1 MKDTSSYIISALFLI
16 LIGFSS
22 CEKRTYQSIEELD
35 NENINA
41 YISSNNLT
49 VTRYKNTDLYY
60 EIIRPGTGRP
70 LAFDEVYPMTFSLKS
85 LDGTYQADD
94 TLSAGN
100 RYYDYLGYFPF
111 TSAAAGGQNS
121 PVERQDDLKYVVRDI
136 LQNSDGEIRIL
147 VPSRLT
153 GWGRQGNRDLGIP
166 PNASMDYTIHV
177 IDDLEK
183 YEDEVIKTA
192 IAKAGFNL
200 DEFEQTEN
208 HIYYKI
214 IEQGAGASLT
224 ELDQI
229 QAKYTLRNTSGTVIE
244 SSDSTRFAL
253 NSVIDAWSKVIP
265 KVNAGGKLRIFTPS
279 SSAYGTSG
287 TSTMPPFMSLDF
299 EVEVLK
305 KY

>member
-1 MKDTSSYIISALFLI
+1 MKHTPSYLICALFAV
-16 LIGFSS
+16 LIGLAS

-41 YISSNNLT
+41 YIASNNLT
-49 VTRYKNTDLYY
+49 VSRYKNTDLYY
-60 EIIRPGTGRP
+60 QVIRPGTGRP
-70 LAFDEVYPMTFSLKS
+70 LSFTETFPMTFSLKS

-111 TSAAAGGQNS
+111 GSAAAGGQNS

-136 LQNSDGEIRIL
+136 LQQSDGQIRII

-153 GWGRQGNRDLGIP
+153 AWGRQGNRDLGIP
-166 PNASMDYTIHV
+166 PNASMDYMIHV
-177 IDDLEK
+177 IDDLEN
-183 YEDEVIKTA
+183 YENEVIKAA
-192 IAKAGFNL
+192 ITRAGLNI
-200 DEFEQTEN
+200 DEFEKTEE

-214 IEQGAGASLT
+214 IEPGSGDSFTAS
-224 ELDQI
+224 DQI

-244 SSDSTRFAL
+244 SSDSTRFGL
-253 NSVIDAWSKVIP
+253 NSTIQAWSKVIP
-265 KVNAGGKLRIFTPS
+265 KIKTGGKIRIFTPS
-279 SSAYGTSG
+279 SSAYGPLGS
-287 TSTMPPFMSLDF
+287 SSMPPFMSLDF
-299 EVEVLK
+299 EVEILK